1 MNLTN
6 RQLIRANRTMFVCIM
21 VLCSMLAAV
30 NVGIILDR
38 EDDMPYR
45 IILTSFLIAIAIVFI
60 TYKKYYNTKIPMI
73 VMSIVWI
80 IVDSIGTV
88 ATDVWKTYG
97 VGFTVMA
104 ACIVYLDIKLIL
116 LIDISTFVMFMLDL
130 YYIIYVKKE
139 FVEPDIII
147 IIVTMTIGLTVI
159 GVVLAKLFRRI
170 VIENGDSL
178 EQKIEEQRSIVEE
191 VTSTANEVTAMFK
204 DINENLA
211 VINEQADMNRGSMK
225 NVSESMDATAEE
237 IQNQALSTSKIQTII
252 SQTEERA
259 NSVNETANIVLET
272 VKEGVDLSNTVMMHS
287 DKVNDY
293 TNKMSDK
300 MKTLST
306 KVKDVST
313 IVETILSISN
323 QTNLLALN
331 ASIEAARAGDA
342 GRGFAVV
349 AEEIRVLSEDTRVS
363 TSKITE
369 IINDLTIATGD
380 TLDILTESVSSIK
393 LQGEKV
399 SEMNNNFVQ
408 TGNDVTN
415 LIQLLD
421 EIRND
426 ITTLYSS
433 NKVIVDAINQ
443 LSGTTEEVSAV
454 SQEGYVISQ
463 TIMDK
468 MDAFNQSIHSI
479 NELVLRLQKIVTKK
493 VQNSENIAVF
503 EKAEETKKPEA
514 E

>member
-1 MNLTN
+1 MDLTN

-21 VLCSMLAAV
+21 ILCSMLATV

-45 IILTSFLIAIAIVFI
+45 IILASFLTAIAIVLF

-80 IVDSIGTV
+80 IVDTIGTI

-97 VGFTVMA
+97 VGFTVMC

-116 LIDISTFVMFMLDL
+116 LVDISTFVMFVGDL
-130 YYIIYVKKE
+130 YYIMMVKKE
-139 FVEPDIII
+139 FVEPDCVIII
-147 IIVTMTIGLTVI
+147 ISMSIGMTAIGI
-159 GVVLAKLFRRI
+159 VLAKLFRRI
-170 VIENGDSL
+170 VIENAESL
-178 EQKIEEQRSIVEE
+178 EQKVQEQRMIVDE
-191 VTSTANEVTAMFK
+191 VSSTATEVTALFK

-211 VINEQADMNRGSMK
+211 VINDQANMNRGSMK
-225 NVSESMDATAEE
+225 NVAESMDSTAEE
-237 IQNQALSTSKIQTII
+237 IQNQALSTSNIQTII

-259 NSVNETANIVLET
+259 NSVTETANIVLET
-272 VKEGVDLSNTVMMHS
+272 VEAGVGLSNTVMMHS

-293 TNKMSDK
+293 TNKMSER
-300 MKTLST
+300 MRTLST

-369 IINDLTIATGD
+369 IINDLTVATDD

-408 TGNDVTN
+408 TGNNVSN
-415 LIQLLD
+415 LIKLLD
-421 EIRND
+421 EIRGD
-426 ITTLYSS
+426 IATLYSS
-433 NKVIVDAINQ
+433 NRVIVDAINQ
-443 LSGTTEEVSAV
+443 LSGTTEEVSAI

-468 MDAFNQSIHSI
+468 MDIFNEMIHTI
-479 NELVLRLQKIVTKK
+479 NELVLRLERIVTKK
-493 VQNSENIAVF
+493 VENSETVTFF
-503 EKAEETKKPEA
+503 ENTDTEKTA
-514 E
+514 